1 MHKLLPL
8 LLIILSACSPLVTTT
23 PRPSPQ
29 AITVSYTAT
38 LRPWVEIL
46 NQCAIDHPDIA
57 LIIRETSLSDPEFQ
71 EADIA
76 LWFGELPQDFSGYA
90 ASLGTDEIIV
100 IAGEGVNIQDLTQAQ
115 LIEIYT
121 DPDSLYHVWTYGDE
135 NELRQI
141 FDLVVLGT
149 TALSPESLLSPNPA
163 TMLEAIQK
171 DPLAIG
177 YFPKSWL
184 TMGVNTLMIKPEL
197 QETFKQ
203 PVLALT
209 KAKPIGPLQSYM
221 VCIQDH
227 AP

>member
-23 PRPSPQ
+23 PRSSPQ

-46 NQCAIDHPDIA
+46 HQCAIDHPDIA
-57 LIIRETSLSDPEFQ
+57 LTIQETSLSDPEFQ

-76 LWFGELPQDFSGYA
+76 LWFGEPPQKFSGYA
-90 ASLGTDEIIV
+90 ASLGTDEIMV
-100 IAGEGVNIQDLTQAQ
+100 IGGEGVNIQNLTQAQ
-115 LIEIYT
+115 LFKIYSN
-121 DPDSLYHVWTYGDE
+121 PDSLYHTWIYGAE
-135 NELRQI
+135 NELRQL
-141 FDLVVLGT
+141 FDQIILGAAT
-149 TALSPESLLSPNPA
+149 HSPESLLSPNPA
-163 TMLEAIQK
+163 TMLEAIQE

-177 YFPKSWL
+177 YIPKSWL
-184 TMGVNTLMIKPEL
+184 TKGVNTITIDRDL
-197 QETFKQ
+197 QETFRQ

-209 KAKPIGPLQSYM
+209 ETKPQGPLQSFL
-221 VCIQDH
+221 VCVQNR